1 MGRET
6 KVMKKQE
13 KAENKEIN
21 ATIKK
26 IKRDIKSKKLNKDEK
41 QEYYNEVYHLY
52 GARVYRRVTPERL
65 QKKDIKNLLKNGK
78 IEDIYFKHGEAKYN
92 ENIGYMKAKYIEQET
107 GNKLPKIFNGISNFI
122 KRKIVSPMLGVALA
136 LPAMTAT
143 TDLMAEQNKNE
154 EHKQYLYQIEEYMYN
169 INMYA
174 ESVNKMN
181 LSHEEVLM
189 KVTKDMWENIRGYG
203 NPQLDLTAYRGLD
216 LAKKDGVGVCRN
228 MADDVARKLNAINEE
243 YNARPVF
250 VYASGG
256 YKISDIEIKI
266 VEQENQNE
274 EQEET
279 NNDTNEEFTEKLV
292 KHIGNHAVVMLDI
305 KEDNVTL
312 VLDPTNPGSGVI
324 KNGQITM
331 FNATNQYNFNEKIT
345 PVFNYIIDGGS
356 ASLTGQLLGTF
367 REPNLSME
375 ELEEKYGLEAQNRAL
390 ESVKEKEKTFKDKL
404 IIKIDDKTETIINL
418 NEEELEDIQV
428 LEDVQELEDEMDE
441 H

>member
-21 ATIKK
+21 ATIKN

-78 IEDIYFKHGEAKYN
+78 FEDIYFKHGESKYN

-107 GNKLPKIFNGISNFI
+107 GNKLPKVFNRISNFI

-136 LPAMTAT
+136 LPASSVTI
-143 TDLMAEQNKNE
+143 DLMAERNKNE
-154 EHKQYLYQIEEYMYN
+154 EYKQYLYQIEEYMYN
-169 INMYA
+169 IHMYA

-189 KVTKDMWENIRGYG
+189 KVTKDMWENIKGYG
-203 NPQLDLTAYRGLD
+203 NPQLDLPTCRGLD
-216 LAKKDGVGVCRN
+216 LAKEDGVGVCRN
-228 MADDVARKLNAINEE
+228 MADDVARKLNAINKE
-243 YNARPVF
+243 YNARAVAA
-250 VYASGG
+250 YHLEGE
-256 YKISDIEIKI
+256 YKIADIKI
-266 VEQENQNE
+266 KVVEPDKQNE
-274 EQEET
+274 EKEEK
-279 NNDTNEEFTEKLV
+279 NNYINEVV
-292 KHIGNHAVVMLDI
+292 KYTGNHVVVMLDI

-312 VLDPTNPGSGVI
+312 ILDPTNPGIGVI

-331 FNATNQYNFNEKIT
+331 FNATKEDNFNEKIT
-345 PVFNYIIDGGS
+345 PILNYIIDGDSLG
-356 ASLTGQLLGTF
+356 LTGQLLGTF

>member
-21 ATIKK
+21 ATIKN

-78 IEDIYFKHGEAKYN
+78 FEDIYFKHGESKYN

-107 GNKLPKIFNGISNFI
+107 GNKLPKVFNRISNFI

-136 LPAMTAT
+136 LPASSVTI
-143 TDLMAEQNKNE
+143 DLMAERNKNE
-154 EHKQYLYQIEEYMYN
+154 EYKQYLYQIEEYMYN
-169 INMYA
+169 IHMYA

-189 KVTKDMWENIRGYG
+189 KVTKDMWENIKGYG
-203 NPQLDLTAYRGLD
+203 NPQLDLPTCRGLD
-216 LAKKDGVGVCRN
+216 LAKEDGVGVCRN
-228 MADDVARKLNAINEE
+228 MADDVARKLNAINKE
-243 YNARPVF
+243 YNARAVAA
-250 VYASGG
+250 YHLEGE
-256 YKISDIEIKI
+256 YKIADIKI
-266 VEQENQNE
+266 KVVEPDKQNE
-274 EQEET
+274 EKEEK
-279 NNDTNEEFTEKLV
+279 NNYINEVV
-292 KHIGNHAVVMLDI
+292 KYTGNHVVVMLDI

-312 VLDPTNPGSGVI
+312 ILDPTNPGIGVI

-331 FNATNQYNFNEKIT
+331 FNATKEDNFNEKIT
-345 PVFNYIIDGGS
+345 PILNYIIDGDSLG
-356 ASLTGQLLGTF
+356 LTGQLLGTF

-404 IIKIDDKTETIINL
+404 IIKIDDNTETIINL